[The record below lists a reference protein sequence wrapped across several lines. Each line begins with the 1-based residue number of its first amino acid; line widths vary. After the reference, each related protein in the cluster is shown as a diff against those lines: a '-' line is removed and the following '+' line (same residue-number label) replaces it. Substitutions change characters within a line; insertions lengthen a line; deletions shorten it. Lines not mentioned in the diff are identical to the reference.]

1 MLPWWYGERRDSRV
15 EIDVNNQQILIVED
29 EHSIGEVVSL
39 YLRRAGYGVTYLDNG
54 QDAMNYL
61 QSNQPDLVVLD
72 LMLPKVDGWEI
83 TRWLR
88 EHGDI
93 PIIMVTARKEET
105 DRIAGLEMGADDYVT
120 KPFSPQELVSRVRA
134 VLRRAQPVST
144 VHEEAEIEFGALH
157 INQNKRLLR
166 IDGTEVPL
174 SVKEFEL
181 LWFLMSN
188 PRQVFSRDQLLE
200 NIWGLSQYIDPGTV
214 TVHIRRIREKIEQ
227 DSSNPR
233 YIQTVW
239 GVGYKFEP

>member
-1 MLPWWYGERRDSRV
+1 MRPWLYGEHLDRRV

-54 QDAMNYL
+54 LDAMTHLKTNK
-61 QSNQPDLVVLD
+61 PDLVVLD

-144 VHEEAEIEFGALH
+144 VHEEAEIEVGDLH
-157 INQNKRLLR
+157 INQNKRLLT
-166 IDGTEVPL
+166 IAGTEVPL

-188 PRQVFSRDQLLE
+188 PRLVFSRDQLLE

-214 TVHIRRIREKIEQ
+214 TVHIRRIREKIEK